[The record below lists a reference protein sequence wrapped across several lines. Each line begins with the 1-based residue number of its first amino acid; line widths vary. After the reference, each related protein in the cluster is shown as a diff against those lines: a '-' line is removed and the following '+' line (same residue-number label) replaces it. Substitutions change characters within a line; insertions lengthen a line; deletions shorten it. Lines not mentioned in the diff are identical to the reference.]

1 MEMDYSMIG
10 KIEKAKRYAQERE
23 RFEFHS
29 FKVVVK
35 GDNNAHV
42 VDYENGAWKCD
53 CEYFMSR
60 GRCVHTMALESI
72 LEGMTLP
79 EPVNAQ

>member
-1 MEMDYSMIG
+1 MDYSMIG

-29 FKVVVK
+29 FKVTVK

-42 VDYENGAWKCD
+42 VEYADGIWKCD
-53 CEYFMSR
+53 CEYFQTR
-60 GRCVHTMALESI
+60 GRCVHTMALETI
-72 LEGMTLP
+72 LEGMTVP
-79 EPVNAQ
+79 AEVSVQA